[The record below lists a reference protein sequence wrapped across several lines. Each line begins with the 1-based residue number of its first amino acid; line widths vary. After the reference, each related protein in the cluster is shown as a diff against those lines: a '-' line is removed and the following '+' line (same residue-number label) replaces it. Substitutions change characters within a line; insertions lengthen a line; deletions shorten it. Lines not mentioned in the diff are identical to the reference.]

1 MLTTGEL
8 CTVFLTARAHGP
20 YALCQCSGKSIP
32 SASLLSG
39 RWADA
44 PHYEQVKSTDLTQT
58 VQTAASHTGGVR
70 HRDKTPYEKRGEG
83 HNSNQTRLAV

>member
-20 YALCQCSGKSIP
+20 YALCQCSGKSTRTLR
-32 SASLLSG
+32 A
-39 RWADA
+39 RRA
-44 PHYEQVKSTDLTQT
+44 PLYSRPLKSTALTHT

>member
-32 SASLLSG
+32 F
-39 RWADA
+39 A
-44 PHYEQVKSTDLTQT
+44 PLYSRRLKSTALTQT